1 MTIYIITFLLLFSFA
16 IIDATTSIS
25 NRTRQTMSIIVYLLL
40 VIQVG
45 LRWETGTDWN
55 PYLWQFES
63 LTSITPSYYSNAAVE
78 YGYYLFIWIVKLL
91 FNDYSVFL
99 LLHAIL
105 FYFLIFNS
113 FIRYAPYVFLS
124 LLVFYATTMGMMG
137 SNRQLIA
144 LAISIYALRYV
155 IEKKSIHFFLF
166 ILVAISF
173 HASAYIF
180 IVYYFLNRNIK
191 SRVLLI
197 ALSIVFIIY
206 FLGYSQT
213 VIDAFANA
221 GDWVGGIAKVKSEVY
236 IESSSEALKERKLSI
251 LSLFSRLGFLA
262 LFYYNRKELS
272 IKIPYYNILLN
283 GYIFGVLFYFTFANT
298 LLIMVSRGSLYFN
311 AMIPLLLSSQIILI
325 RGNAKKAVSIFI
337 LLIISGFLFYQSIAP
352 YPDLFVPYKGIFLNS
367 DFHRSMY

>member
-1 MTIYIITFLLLFSFA
+1 
-16 IIDATTSIS
+16 
-25 NRTRQTMSIIVYLLL
+25 
-40 VIQVG
+40 
-45 LRWETGTDWN
+45 
-55 PYLWQFES
+55 
-63 LTSITPSYYSNAAVE
+63 
-78 YGYYLFIWIVKLL
+78 
-91 FNDYSVFL
+91 
-99 LLHAIL
+99 
-105 FYFLIFNS
+105 
-113 FIRYAPYVFLS
+113 
-124 LLVFYATTMGMMG
+124 MGMMG